1 MLFIIGQSRTQ
12 KMLVVNF
19 FVLKNFFVSDVKS
32 RAGCI
37 AFKTNLRK
45 VLQSQTK
52 IQFVKMLDC
61 GGFEGNRVTTSK

>member
-1 MLFIIGQSRTQ
+1 MLFIIGQSRFQ

-37 AFKTNLRK
+37 AFKTNLRR

-52 IQFVKMLDC
+52 NRFVEMLDC
-61 GGFEGNRVTTSK
+61 SGFWRNVVTTPK